1 MILHASEQGAGPPL
15 ALLHG
20 LFGRSQNFGAL
31 ARRLASHHR
40 VISLDLRS
48 HGASPHAAGMDYATM
63 AEDVRETLSGLGAWP
78 SCVLGHSMGGK
89 VAMMLALRHPA
100 EVKSLIVGDI
110 APVAYR
116 HGNRS
121 IAAAMASI
129 PLAPGLTRA
138 AADAAL
144 AAAVPLPAVRSFLL
158 QNLVFA
164 ETPYWR
170 IGLLDIAAAL
180 GDIEGWPD
188 DTAGIQYTGPTWFIT
203 GASSDYVLPEHRAV
217 IERLFPA
224 SQILAI
230 PNAGHWLHADQPD
243 AFARLVEDAL
253 QPARAAG
260 I

>member
-1 MILHASEQGAGPPL
+1 LILHATEQGVGPPL
-15 ALLHG
+15 VLLHG

-31 ARRLASHHR
+31 ARRLAANHR
-40 VISLDLRS
+40 VISLDLRN
-48 HGASPHAAGMDYATM
+48 HGASPHASGMDYGTM

-78 SCVLGHSMGGK
+78 ACILGHSMGGK
-89 VAMMLALRHPA
+89 TAMMLALRYPA
-100 EVKSLIVGDI
+100 QVRSLIVGDI

-116 HGNRS
+116 HGNTR
-121 IAAAMASI
+121 IGEAMAAI

-144 AAAVPLPAVRSFLL
+144 AASVPQKAVRGFLL

-170 IGLLDIAAAL
+170 IGLLEITAAL
-180 GDIEGWPD
+180 GDIEGWPGA
-188 DTAGIQYTGPTWFIT
+188 AGGVQYTGPAWFIT
-203 GASSDYVLPEHRAV
+203 GAQSDYVLAEHRPV

-224 SQILAI
+224 CRILAI
-230 PNAGHWLHADQPD
+230 SDAGHWLHADQPE
-243 AFARLVEDAL
+243 AFTAIVEQAL
-253 QPARAAG
+253 EPARATG